1 MSTRYNEYLTRHKDG
16 VSKAFEWINS
26 NMYSL
31 IQPIENEVRD
41 QIAVHDESKF
51 SNEEYDAY
59 DKYFYGGNRS
69 YKVKNDFD
77 KAWLHHI
84 HNNPHHW
91 QHWVLL
97 KDDGDIEVL
106 DMPMNYI
113 IEMICDWWSF
123 SWNDGDLFEI
133 FTWYGANKDII
144 KLSTWTK
151 ITVGNILDMMKNI
164 LEANNE

>member
-1 MSTRYNEYLTRHKDG
+1 M
-16 VSKAFEWINS
+16 
-26 NMYSL
+26 
-31 IQPIENEVRD
+31 
-41 QIAVHDESKF
+41 
-51 SNEEYDAY
+51 
-59 DKYFYGGNRS
+59 
-69 YKVKNDFD
+69 
-77 KAWLHHI
+77 HHI

-97 KDDGDIEVL
+97 RDDGDIETL
-106 DMPMNYI
+106 DMPMHYI

-151 ITVGNILDMMKNI
+151 ITVENILDMMKTI

>member
-1 MSTRYNEYLTRHKDG
+1 MH
-16 VSKAFEWINS
+16 
-26 NMYSL
+26 SL
-31 IQPIENEVRD
+31 IQSIENEVRD

-69 YKVKNDFD
+69 YEVRNDFD

-97 KDDGDIEVL
+97 RDDGDIEAL
-106 DMPMNYI
+106 DMPMYYI

-133 FTWYGANKDII
+133 FTWYGENKDII

-151 ITVGNILDMMKNI
+151 ITVENILDMMKTI

>member
-16 VSKAFEWINS
+16 VSKAFEWINL
-26 NMYSL
+26 NMHES
-31 IQPIENEVRD
+31 IQPIENKIRD

-59 DKYFYGGNRS
+59 DKYFYGRVRS
-69 YKVKNDFD
+69 YEVRNEFD

-91 QHWVLL
+91 QHWVLMR
-97 KDDGDIEVL
+97 DDGDIEAL

-144 KLSTWTK
+144 KLSVSTK
-151 ITVGNILDMMKNI
+151 IIVENILNIMKTI
-164 LEANNE
+164 LEDNNE

>member
-26 NMYSL
+26 NMHSL
-31 IQPIENEVRD
+31 IQPIENEVID

-69 YKVKNDFD
+69 YKIKNEFD

-91 QHWVLL
+91 QYWVLL

-106 DMPMNYI
+106 DMPTNYI

-151 ITVGNILDMMKNI
+151 ITVENILDMMKNI

>member
-26 NMYSL
+26 NIHSL

-69 YKVKNDFD
+69 YEVRNEFD

-91 QHWVLL
+91 QYWVLL

-106 DMPMNYI
+106 DMPTNYI

-133 FTWYGANKDII
+133 FNWYGANKDII

-151 ITVGNILDMMKNI
+151 ITVENILDMMKTI